1 MARYLEMFFRYW
13 LRFAVILIL
22 LPVPASIA
30 TLVYFRTFQATTNL
44 WVQDPTYFGSD
55 VNVIGSNS
63 VPGWNQYL
71 TPAQNETDDMTQY
84 LQTTSFLDSIGA
96 ELEKSGV
103 GTPGER
109 SKLIYSIPK
118 YLHTTPNGSHLV
130 TMTFSC
136 DKAAYCTAVLAA
148 TITVFQDRLAEALKA
163 QEQLSTT
170 FLQRQLVTAQT
181 KYDNSQSAL
190 ETYLRAHPGVSV
202 ADPGSVTAYPELDRL
217 VTQESQD
224 RDKVAQ
230 LQSQL
235 AQAQYTFAA
244 ADSFIKTNTQVVDT
258 PRITA
263 GGLLGDGSSLR
274 RAAIV
279 WIVAVGIAAAY
290 LVLLVWLDKTA
301 RDTRE
306 LTSRLSVPVLATVPL
321 LTSKERF

>member
-13 LRFAVILIL
+13 LRFAVILFL

-71 TPAQNETDDMTQY
+71 TPAQNETDDLNQY
-84 LQTTSFLDSIGA
+84 LQTTSFLDSVGA
-96 ELEKSGV
+96 ELERNGV
-103 GTPGER
+103 ANPSER
-109 SKLIYSIPK
+109 TKLIYSIPK
-118 YLHTTPNGSHLV
+118 NLHTTPNGSHLV

-136 DKAAYCTAVLAA
+136 DKAAYCTAVLSA

-170 FLQRQLVTAQT
+170 FLQSQLVTAQK
-181 KYDNSQSAL
+181 KYDDSQTVL
-190 ETYLRAHPGVSV
+190 ENYLRAHPGLAV
-202 ADPGSVTAYPELDRL
+202 ADSTLYPELDRL
-217 VTQESQD
+217 VTQENQD

-258 PRITA
+258 ARITA
-263 GGLLGDGSSLR
+263 GGLLGDGSSVR
-274 RAAIV
+274 RAAVV

-301 RDTRE
+301 RDVRE
-306 LTSRLSVPVLATVPL
+306 LVSRLSVPVLATVPL